1 MSSPWGLKA
10 RVKANPQTHMVN
22 DASVVTVDMLL
33 RVPRGLDEREKG
45 ITYMRLTV
53 LLGVDQHSRG
63 DCVAERK
70 DHINDNCSDNPHLR
84 SYGLRDMTF

>member
-33 RVPRGLDEREKG
+33 RVPRGLDERERTG
-45 ITYMRLTV
+45 RTCVSQYFLVSINIPEEIV
-53 LLGVDQHSRG
+53 LQNAR
-63 DCVAERK
+63 
-70 DHINDNCSDNPHLR
+70 
-84 SYGLRDMTF
+84 TT